1 MTRRAA
7 AFHGFAWGVVGGLA
21 VVALMY
27 LSALLLGLRPL
38 PQILNEP
45 LLSLMP
51 GFVFGFLIDTLQHAG
66 KVVEEIGLIVTM
78 LVGLGLVG
86 AANSVAALRWSNRY
100 LPFAF
105 AAAAC
110 AVVAGVLLPVGGSGL
125 LGIGDGFA
133 TPIIWAAL
141 FAFYAVI
148 LQMGG
153 EGGGGSATD
162 VDLGRR
168 SVLGAVPITIGALSL
183 GVLGFRLLPDW
194 YKAIFNP
201 PEAGLRGP
209 SPAITPVGNF
219 YVVSKNFVDPTVDG
233 QSWRLHVG
241 GLAGKPTT
249 LTLSDLRN
257 LPATNEYV
265 TLECISNNIG
275 GDLMSTGSFTGVPL
289 RDLVQMAGP
298 QAGASWVAFRARDGY
313 TESLPLAKV
322 LASPEIL
329 VAYDLDGSPLPTS
342 HGYPARILIPG
353 LYGMKG
359 PKWLENID
367 LADQEANGY
376 WEQQGWDRNAV
387 VRTTSRFD
395 MPHDGDIL
403 KVGPISVSG
412 VAYAGTRGVSKVEYS
427 TDGGTSWNTAPFDAP
442 LSPLTW
448 VLWNVTWTPSG
459 EGAYRLMVRATD
471 GTGALQN
478 SGGAASFPSGAAGYH
493 AIQVNVSK

>member
-7 AFHGFAWGVVGGLA
+7 ALHGFAWGVVGGLA

-27 LSALLLGLRPL
+27 LGTLLLGLRPL
-38 PQILNEP
+38 PQILSEP

-51 GFVFGFLIDTLQHAG
+51 GLVFGFLIDKLQHAG
-66 KVVEEIGLIVTM
+66 KVVEEIGLIIAI
-78 LVGLGLVG
+78 LVGLGLLG
-86 AANSVAALRWSNRY
+86 AANSVAALRWTNRY

-105 AAAAC
+105 AAAAW
-110 AVVAGVLLPVGGSGL
+110 ALVVGVLLPVGGSGF

-141 FAFYAVI
+141 FAFYAVVV
-148 LQMGG
+148 QMGSEAG
-153 EGGGGSATD
+153 AVATKD

-168 SVLGAVPITIGALSL
+168 SVLSAVPITIAALSL

-219 YVVSKNFVDPTVDG
+219 YYVSKNFVDPSVDG
-233 QSWRLHVG
+233 QSWRLHIG
-241 GLAGKPTT
+241 GMADKPV
-249 LTLSDLRN
+249 TLSLGDLRG

-265 TLECISNNIG
+265 TLECISNNVG
-275 GDLMSTGSFTGVPL
+275 GDLMSTGGFTGVPL
-289 RDLVQMAGP
+289 RDLVQMAAP

-313 TESLPLAKV
+313 TESLPLATV
-322 LASPEIL
+322 QASPEIL
-329 VAYDLDGSPLPTS
+329 VAYDLDGAPLPMS
-342 HGYPARILIPG
+342 HGYPARMIIPG
-353 LYGMKG
+353 HYGMKG

-367 LADQEANGY
+367 LANREANGY
-376 WEQQGWDRNAV
+376 WEQQGWDRNAI

-395 MPHDGDIL
+395 LPRDGDIVKL
-403 KVGPISVSG
+403 GTISISG
-412 VAYAGTRGVSKVEYS
+412 VAFAGTRGVSKVEYS
-427 TDGGTSWNTAPFDAP
+427 TDGGASWSTAPFDAP

-459 EGAYRLMVRATD
+459 EGAYKLMVRATD
-471 GTGALQN
+471 GAGAAQP
-478 SGGAASFPSGAAGYH
+478 SGGAASFPSGASGYH
-493 AIQVNVSK
+493 TIQVNVSK